1 MNDQPG
7 LRERKKQRTRE
18 TISSAAISLF
28 LETGFDQVSVAE
40 VAEAAEVSKRTLFVY
55 FPTKEDLVMH
65 RLADHE
71 TESARVVL
79 ERPARQAPLTAL
91 RNHFAAGLGDRDP
104 ITGLNDRPEIVALAR
119 MVLSTPALSVRM
131 LRFNVRAEASLAD
144 ALRATAGVD
153 PVVARLAAAQI
164 VAVRHTLSVDNTTA
178 MADGMSADKRY
189 PAAVTAAEQG
199 FDMLRDGL
207 KLG

>member
-1 MNDQPG
+1 VSDQPG

-18 TISSAAISLF
+18 TISSTAISLF

-40 VAEAAEVSKRTLFVY
+40 VAEAAEVSKRTLFAY
-55 FPTKEDLVMH
+55 FPRKEDLVMH

-71 TESARVVL
+71 TESARVVR

-104 ITGLNDRPEIVALAR
+104 ITGLNDRPEIVALAQ
-119 MVLSTPALSVRM
+119 MVLTTPALTVRM
-131 LRFNVRAEASLAD
+131 LRFNAGAEAALAD
-144 ALRATAGVD
+144 ALRATAWVD
-153 PVVARLAAAQI
+153 PVVARLVSAQI
-164 VAVRHTLSVDNTTA
+164 VAVRYTLSVDNSTA
-178 MADGMSADKRY
+178 MAVGLSADERY
-189 PAAVTAAEQG
+189 PAAVAAADQG
-199 FDMLRDGL
+199 FDMLRDGV

>member
-18 TISSAAISLF
+18 TISNTAISLF
-28 LETGFDQVSVAE
+28 LETGFDQVPVAE
-40 VAEAAEVSKRTLFVY
+40 VAEAAEVSKRTLFAY

-71 TESARVVL
+71 TESARVVR

-104 ITGLNDRPEIVALAR
+104 VTGLNDRPETVALAQ
-119 MVLSTPALSVRM
+119 MVLTTPALTVRM
-131 LRFNVRAEASLAD
+131 FRFNAGAEAALAD
-144 ALRATAGVD
+144 ALCATAGVD
-153 PVVARLAAAQI
+153 PVLARLASAQI
-164 VAVRHTLSVDNTTA
+164 VAVRYTLSVDNSTA
-178 MADGMSADKRY
+178 MASGMSADERY
-189 PAAVTAAEQG
+189 PAAVTAADQG
-199 FDMLRDGL
+199 FDMLRDGV

>member
-1 MNDQPG
+1 VNDQPG

-28 LETGFDQVSVAE
+28 LAAGFDRVSVAE
-40 VAEAAEVSKRTLFVY
+40 VAEAAEVSKRTLFAY

-71 TESARVVL
+71 TESARVVA

-91 RNHFAAGLGDRDP
+91 RGHFLAGLGERDP
-104 ITGLNDRPEIVALAR
+104 VTGLNDRPEIVALAQ
-119 MVLSTPALSVRM
+119 MVLGTPALTIRM
-131 LRFNVRAEASLAD
+131 LRFNVGAEAALAG
-144 ALRATAGVD
+144 ALRATAGVE
-153 PVVARLAAAQI
+153 PVVARLAAALF
-164 VAVRHTLSVDNTTA
+164 VAVRYTLSVDNSTA
-178 MADGMSADKRY
+178 MAEGTSAAKRY
-189 PAAVTAAEQG
+189 PLAVAAAEQA

>member
-1 MNDQPG
+1 VNDQPG

-18 TISSAAISLF
+18 TISNTAISLF
-28 LETGFDQVSVAE
+28 LETGFDQVPVAE
-40 VAEAAEVSKRTLFVY
+40 VAEAAEVSKRTLFAY

-71 TESARVVL
+71 TESARVVR

-104 ITGLNDRPEIVALAR
+104 VTGLNDRPETVALAQ
-119 MVLSTPALSVRM
+119 MVLTTPALTVRM
-131 LRFNVRAEASLAD
+131 FRFNAGAEAALAD
-144 ALRATAGVD
+144 ALCATAGVD
-153 PVVARLAAAQI
+153 PVLARLASAQI
-164 VAVRHTLSVDNTTA
+164 VAVRYTLSVDNSTA
-178 MADGMSADKRY
+178 MASGMSADERY
-189 PAAVTAAEQG
+189 PAAVTAADQG
-199 FDMLRDGL
+199 FDMLRDGV